1 MEEALATTY
10 LAQHHK
16 KVVEALAQDY
26 SLMHLNQRRRER
38 KGGVGVLPSISKN
51 KKASIWGWFMITV
64 AVFVIAILYMI
75 LTKPVIE
82 IQKAT
87 NDTLNDS
94 DYATTYNQVITVWKY
109 WPIVMLLGLII
120 LGIMMS
126 LKKEPYTG
134 YEY

>member
-1 MEEALATTY
+1 M
-10 LAQHHK
+10 
-16 KVVEALAQDY
+16 
-26 SLMHLNQRRRER
+26 
-38 KGGVGVLPSISKN
+38 N
-51 KKASIWGWFMITV
+51 KKASVWGWFMITV

-75 LTKPVIE
+75 LTKPIIE

-87 NDTLNDS
+87 NETLADP
-94 DYATTYNQVITVWKY
+94 DYADSYNKVIVVWKY
-109 WPIVMLLGLII
+109 WPIVMLIGLII